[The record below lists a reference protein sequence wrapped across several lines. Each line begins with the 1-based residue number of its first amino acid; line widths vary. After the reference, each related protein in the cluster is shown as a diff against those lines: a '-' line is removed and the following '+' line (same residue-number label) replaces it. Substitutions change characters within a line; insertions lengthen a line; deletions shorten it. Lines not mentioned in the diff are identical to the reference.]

1 MIALPPP
8 PTVSSLIFDPIIIML
23 DGALRF
29 GDLRTDDLDCCSGG
43 NANRLFSQINTHR
56 HIGYWHVMSSPIL
69 THWIKT
75 TIMHRASSYKK
86 ERKIDGKIAV
96 QGRGREGYLT
106 MFHFIYDRR
115 ERKLTPLFF
124 CQLINLSKK
133 GLQNLKSR
141 TLQVSNK
148 RRDTMLKSD

>member
-1 MIALPPP
+1 
-8 PTVSSLIFDPIIIML
+8 
-23 DGALRF
+23 
-29 GDLRTDDLDCCSGG
+29 
-43 NANRLFSQINTHR
+43 
-56 HIGYWHVMSSPIL
+56 MSSPIL

-75 TIMHRASSYKK
+75 TIMHRASCKK

-133 GLQNLKSR
+133 GLQNLESR

-148 RRDTMLKSD
+148 RRDTMLKSDYY

>member
-1 MIALPPP
+1 M
-8 PTVSSLIFDPIIIML
+8 S
-23 DGALRF
+23 
-29 GDLRTDDLDCCSGG
+29 
-43 NANRLFSQINTHR
+43 
-56 HIGYWHVMSSPIL
+56 SSPIL

-75 TIMHRASSYKK
+75 TIMHRASSKK

-115 ERKLTPLFF
+115 ERKLTPLLF

-133 GLQNLKSR
+133 GLQNLESR

-148 RRDTMLKSD
+148 RRDTMLKSDYY